1 MIDRD
6 DIDALAGEYVLGTL
20 DGVERHAV
28 DTRRRTDPILD
39 QAIRGWELRL
49 APLTADVAAVAPPA
63 DLLARIEGRLEGAE
77 PPRVAAG
84 AAGTGSAPVAA
95 AVVID
100 LNRRLRR
107 WQAATAVTTALAAG
121 LAGLAVLRPV
131 PPAEQSYVAAFVAN
145 DELPRFMLTIDLA
158 KRELTIRPVGAER
171 LAGRTYQLWIASD
184 QLGPAPRSLGV
195 LDDGSAPLQRRSLN
209 AYDPNL
215 LRAATFG
222 VSIEP
227 PGGSPTGL
235 PSPGA
240 LHAKLLPV
248 TP

>member
-20 DGVERHAV
+20 DGVERFAV
-28 DTRRRTDPILD
+28 ETRRRTDPVLD
-39 QAIRGWELRL
+39 QAIREWERRL
-49 APLTADVAAVAPPA
+49 GPLTNEARSIAPPP
-63 DLLARIEGRLEGAE
+63 DLFKRIEQRIEGA
-77 PPRVAAG
+77 PRVASASLI
-84 AAGTGSAPVAA
+84 AAQPAST
-95 AVVID
+95 VVD
-100 LNRRLRR
+100 LTRRLRR
-107 WQAATAVTTALAAG
+107 WQFATAVTTAIAAG
-121 LAGLAVLRPV
+121 LAGLVVLRPA
-131 PPAEQSYVAAFVAN
+131 PPAEQNYVAAFVAN

-158 KRELTIRPVGAER
+158 KRELMIRPVGAER
-171 LAGRTYQLWIASD
+171 LQGRTYQLWIASD
-184 QLGPAPRSLGV
+184 QLGPDPRSLGI
-195 LDDGSAPLQRRSLN
+195 LDDGTAPLQRRSLD
-209 AYDPNL
+209 AFDPNL

-227 PGGSPTGL
+227 AGGSTTGR